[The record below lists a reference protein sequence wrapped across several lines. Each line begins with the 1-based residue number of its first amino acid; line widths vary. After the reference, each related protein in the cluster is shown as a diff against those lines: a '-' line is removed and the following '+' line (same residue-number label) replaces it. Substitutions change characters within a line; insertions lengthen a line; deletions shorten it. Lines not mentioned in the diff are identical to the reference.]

1 MLYSLYMTSTQKMKD
16 EIKKEVSKIPPT
28 SDQNLLAALSYAW
41 IISLIMLVVKKNDD
55 YVQFH
60 AKQGLVL
67 WLASLLGFIPVFGW
81 IVWAL
86 AVAGMVIGFINAWKG
101 VRYELPI
108 VYGLSQKIKF

>member
-1 MLYSLYMTSTQKMKD
+1 MAASTSKTSKMKS
-16 EIKKEVSKIPPT
+16 EIKKALDKIPPT
-28 SDQNLLAALSYAW
+28 SDQNLMAALSYAW
-41 IISLIMLVVKKNDD
+41 IISLVMLVVKKNDE

-81 IVWAL
+81 IVWGL
-86 AVAGMVIGFINAWKG
+86 AVAGMVIGFVNAWKG

-108 VYGLSQKIKF
+108 VYGLSQKIRF